1 MNMTTEFAVS
11 AGVARGDRSLTAL
24 SAGPLGAGGALLLL
38 IHHHS
43 FTIATHVPVNQADTL
58 RRLPPYVFAELD
70 RLKHAARASG
80 TQLVDLGIGSP
91 DLPMSP
97 GVIDALDQA
106 ARLTGIQGY
115 PPFLGTPRL
124 FTAIGNY
131 MRQRFGVDIDP
142 SREALVLTGAKEGIS
157 SIIAAVC
164 NPGDVVLVPAIYYPV
179 YARASWLIGA
189 EVKFI
194 PMREQDGFVV
204 DFEALDYGD
213 LQRAKLMIVNYPNN
227 PTGARVGREFYD
239 RAVAFAK
246 KHDILLVSDV
256 AYSELTYD
264 GKAAPSAL
272 ESDPKHEVTIEFHS
286 CSKTFSM
293 AGLRIGFGVGNAAAI
308 EALAAYRSNLGYG
321 TATPIQHAAAHALE
335 HHSELVPRTV
345 ALYKARRDAMAASF
359 RSAGWNVP
367 VPDATM
373 YFWLPVPEGMDDWDW
388 VNALMDND
396 GIVVTPGVAFG
407 DAGRGF
413 FRISLV
419 RDEATLASA
428 ATKIAARRAALSRR

>member
-1 MNMTTEFAVS
+1 MSPLTRANTAV
-11 AGVARGDRSLTAL
+11 
-24 SAGPLGAGGALLLL
+24 PLAHA
-38 IHHHS
+38 
-43 FTIATHVPVNQADTL
+43 ATL

-70 RLKHAARASG
+70 RLKAAARANG

-106 ARLTGIQGY
+106 ARRPGIQGY

-124 FTAIGNY
+124 LSAIE
-131 MRQRFGVDIDP
+131 RFMHERFDVSIDP
-142 SREALVLTGAKEGIS
+142 AREALVLTGAKEGIS
-157 SIIAAVC
+157 SIVAALC
-164 NPGDVVLVPAIYYPV
+164 DPGDLVLVPAIYYPV
-179 YARASWLIGA
+179 YARATWLIGA
-189 EVKFI
+189 EVKFV
-194 PMREQDGFVV
+194 PMRAEDGFIV
-204 DFEALDYGD
+204 DLDAID
-213 LQRAKLMIVNYPNN
+213 PADARRARILIVNYPNN

-239 RAVAFAK
+239 RAVAFARR
-246 KHDILLVSDV
+246 HDLLLVSDV

-264 GKAAPSAL
+264 GKPAPSAL

-293 AGLRIGFGVGNAAAI
+293 AGLRIGFGVGNSAAVS
-308 EALAAYRSNLGYG
+308 ALAAYRSNLGYG
-321 TATPIQHAAAHALE
+321 TATPIQHAAAYALE
-335 HHSELVPRTV
+335 HHAALVPPTV
-345 ALYKARRDAMAASF
+345 ALYKARRDAMAAAF
-359 RSAGWNVP
+359 RRAGWDVP

-373 YFWLPVPEGMDDWDW
+373 YFWLPVPEGMDDWAW

-419 RDEATLASA
+419 RDEQTLARA
-428 ATKIAARRAALSRR
+428 AEKIAARRALSGQRQRNVGSMATDADAASASSKPSA

>member
-1 MNMTTEFAVS
+1 MNTV
-11 AGVARGDRSLTAL
+11 VPLT
-24 SAGPLGAGGALLLL
+24 
-38 IHHHS
+38 
-43 FTIATHVPVNQADTL
+43 QAATL

-91 DLPMSP
+91 DLPMAP

-106 ARLTGIQGY
+106 ARQAGIQGY
-115 PPFLGTPRL
+115 PPFLGMPRL
-124 FTAIGNY
+124 FSAIE
-131 MRQRFGVDIDP
+131 RFMHERFDVSID
-142 SREALVLTGAKEGIS
+142 STREALVLTGAKEGIS
-157 SIIAAVC
+157 SIVAALC
-164 NPGDVVLVPAIYYPV
+164 DPGDVVLVPAIYYPV
-179 YARASWLIGA
+179 YARASWLVGA
-189 EVKFI
+189 EVKFV
-194 PMREQDGFVV
+194 PMRAEDGFVV
-204 DFEALDYGD
+204 DFNALSPAD
-213 LQRAKLMIVNYPNN
+213 LKRAKLMIVNYPNN

-239 RAVAFAK
+239 RAVAFAR
-246 KHDILLVSDV
+246 KHDLLLVSDV

-264 GKAAPSAL
+264 GKQAPSAL

-293 AGLRIGFGVGNAAAI
+293 AGLRIGFGVGNAAAVS
-308 EALAAYRSNLGYG
+308 ALAAYRSNLGYG
-321 TATPIQHAAAHALE
+321 TATPIQHAAAYALE
-335 HHSELVPRTV
+335 HHAELVPPTV
-345 ALYKARRDAMAASF
+345 TAYKARRDAMATAF
-359 RSAGWNVP
+359 RRAGWDVP

-373 YFWLPVPEGMDDWDW
+373 YFWLPVPEGMDDWAW

-419 RDEATLASA
+419 RDERTLAQA
-428 ATKIAARRAALSRR
+428 AEKIAARRALAGQHQRKVGSIAAGADTASTSPSA